1 VTAQQSSPPEVAFG
15 LANALTSVFNLSLSI
30 ISNSF
35 RPNDFDSIIYVTNTQ
50 IQILSVNARSLLR
63 NGAEMQVQLDILQ
76 PHLFLVQ
83 ESWLDPTLEDYI
95 FTNYVLVARTDRAVN
110 NDRGRGEGVASFRR
124 SDLNSIT
131 LIFESIL

>member
-1 VTAQQSSPPEVAFG
+1 VAFG

-110 NDRGRGEGVASFRR
+110 NDRRRGEGVASFRR